1 MQKLWILCVA
11 LAAFAAQSLF
21 ASGAPTPHARQ
32 WFEQYAAAVESRLAA
47 RHAHTEDFCALVSA
61 GEREHLHHGELVI
74 ENLAAAP
81 IQQNGAMLH
90 HWRGTAFVERGRA
103 AALEGLLHDFTAY
116 PQLYAPQVLRAQS
129 HEVAPGH
136 ESAMLRVRQQHV
148 LTVVMDTEYDV
159 LFGRLD
165 ARHGY
170 SLSRSTRVAEVA
182 NAGRPGEHELPP
194 SEAHGYLWRLNTYW
208 SWCEADGGLYLQA
221 ESISLSRDI
230 PTGLG
235 WLIGPFVQSVP
246 RESLEFTLNATR
258 KALRAASEV
267 R

>member
-1 MQKLWILCVA
+1 M
-11 LAAFAAQSLF
+11 
-21 ASGAPTPHARQ
+21 
-32 WFEQYAAAVESRLAA
+32 
-47 RHAHTEDFCALVSA
+47 RHAQPVNFCALPSA
-61 GEREHLHHGELVI
+61 AARGRLQRGEIVI

-81 IQQNGAMLH
+81 AQQDRAMLH
-90 HWRGTAFVERGRA
+90 HWRGTAFLDHARA
-103 AALEGLLHDFTAY
+103 DQLDWLLHDFTAY
-116 PQLYAPQVLRAQS
+116 PQVYAPQVLWAQS
-129 HEVAPGH
+129 QPEAPDRYRTL
-136 ESAMLRVRQQHV
+136 LRVSQKHG

-159 LFGRLD
+159 RFGRLD

-170 SLSRSTRVAEVA
+170 SMSRSTRISEVA
-182 NAGRPGEHELPP
+182 NAGRTGERVLSSAEG
-194 SEAHGYLWRLNTYW
+194 HGYLWRLNTYW

-246 RESLEFTLNATR
+246 RESLLFTLNATR
-258 KALRAASEV
+258 NALHAALAGKE